1 MHDMVTKI
9 IESRLPSTEVFRGL
23 KKHRLALIGAG
34 IILVLVFIAI
44 LAPFIAPN
52 DPIEQNLA
60 ERLSPDVLTAAY
72 TILTDPL
79 KQNKFDRLLQLNLEF
94 PFGTDNLGR
103 CVLSRLIHGAG
114 VSLQIGVMVVGI
126 SSIIGVTLGLIAGYY
141 GGLIDE
147 LIMRTVDILLAFPG
161 IILALVIAGIL
172 GPSLYNVMLALAVV
186 GWTSYARVVRG
197 SVLSVK
203 EKDFVEAARAL
214 GASDARVM
222 FRHILPNVMAPVI
235 VMATL
240 GMAHVILAA
249 AALSFLGLGAQPP
262 IPEWGSMLNDGRAF
276 MRTAPHLTIFPG
288 LSIMVAVLAFNFMG
302 DGLRDVLDPRLK
314 GMAR

>member
-9 IESRLPSTEVFRGL
+9 IESRLPSAEVFQRL

-34 IILVLVFIAI
+34 IILVLIFIAV
-44 LAPFIAPN
+44 LAPFIAPH
-52 DPIEQNLA
+52 DPIEQNL
-60 ERLSPDVLTAAY
+60 EHRLLSPNTEY
-72 TILTDPL
+72 
-79 KQNKFDRLLQLNLEF
+79 LL
-94 PFGTDNLGR
+94 GTDNLGR
-103 CVLSRLIHGAG
+103 CILSRLIHGTS
-114 VSLQIGVMVVGI
+114 VSLQIGIMVVGI
-126 SSIIGVTLGLIAGYY
+126 AAFVGVTLGLVAGYR

-147 LIMRTVDILLAFPG
+147 LIMRIVDILLAFPG

-172 GPSLYNVMLALAVV
+172 GPSLFNVMLALAVV

-197 SVLSVK
+197 AVLSVK
-203 EKDFVEAARAL
+203 EKEFVEAARAL
-214 GASDARVM
+214 GAGEARIM

-249 AALSFLGLGAQPP
+249 AALGFLGLGAQPP
-262 IPEWGSMLNDGRAF
+262 TPEWGSMLNDGRAF

-288 LSIMVAVLAFNFMG
+288 LAIMVTVLAFNFLG
-302 DGLRDVLDPRLK
+302 DGLRDALDPRLK
-314 GMAR
+314 GMMR

>member
-1 MHDMVTKI
+1 MHDIVIKI
-9 IESRLPSTEVFRGL
+9 IESRRPSLEVLKRL
-23 KKHRLALIGAG
+23 KKHRLAMIGAA
-34 IILVLVFIAI
+34 IILALVFIAV

-52 DPIEQNLA
+52 DPIEQNL
-60 ERLSPDVLTAAY
+60 PY
-72 TILTDPL
+72 
-79 KQNKFDRLLQLNLEF
+79 RLLTPNTEYPL
-94 PFGTDNLGR
+94 GTDNLGR
-103 CVLSRLIHGAG
+103 CVLSRLIHGAS
-114 VSLQIGVMVVGI
+114 VSLQIGIMVVGI
-126 SSIIGVTLGLIAGYY
+126 TAIIGVSLGLIAGYQ

-147 LIMRTVDILLAFPG
+147 MIMRSVDILLAFPG

-203 EKDFVEAARAL
+203 EKEFVEGARAL
-214 GASDARVM
+214 GLSDLRIM
-222 FRHILPNVMAPVI
+222 FRHVLPNVMAPVI

-262 IPEWGSMLNDGRAF
+262 APEWGSMLNAGRAF
-276 MRTAPHLTIFPG
+276 MRTAPHLTVFPG
-288 LSIMVAVLAFNFMG
+288 LAIMVTVLAFNFLG
-302 DGLRDVLDPRLK
+302 DGLRDALDPRLREK
-314 GMAR
+314 VLER